1 MRNKKKI
8 ILSIIAFLFVLC
20 GVVAFAV
27 YSAYKSNVYNS
38 NFKTIVAEGVKE
50 DPQNKERLNVLV
62 LGMEH
67 TRTDTIMVATFDPV
81 SKTLNIISIPR
92 DTYVDR
98 SEYPDYYPYNTYKKI
113 NALYELPTTE
123 GGVERLASKVSEI
136 LGIPIHDYIMVS
148 YDAVADITDAVGGVD
163 VEIKHPMY
171 YDDPWSD
178 PPLHVNFSVG
188 TAHLDGKNAIEYLR
202 WRHNNDGSYGN
213 EGDEGRVKR
222 QQGFLKKVL
231 EKALNPT
238 VFPKLVEATFKNVKT
253 SLELGKAMSL
263 ASDVTSMPKENIRF
277 YQEVGTPA
285 YFNGLWYYLLD
296 ANKTTALMSKIMN
309 NETITDED
317 INPSQEFENSALA
330 KGNSENYNSGN
341 SSYKEYNYTPTK
353 KRKKVEDTKL
363 EEAPI
368 FNEQNN
374 QNKNKLDDAI
384 INNNTGEQ
392 QNQNNQNADGQT
404 NPDGSTQNPDGTSTD
419 NQGQNQQNQGE
430 NKQNQNNQNTGT
442 SGENSQNKD
451 NSNKDNSNKDNSNKD
466 NSNKD
471 NTTKTPANNEG
482 GNSNQN
488 PTTPSQPETP
498 TTPPKDGGEGGDGE
512 APIF

>member
-296 ANKTTALMSKIMN
+296 ANKITALMSKIMN

-404 NPDGSTQNPDGTSTD
+404 NSDGSTQNPDGTSTD

-442 SGENSQNKD
+442 SGENSQ
-451 NSNKDNSNKDNSNKD
+451 NKDNSNKD

>member
-1 MRNKKKI
+1 
-8 ILSIIAFLFVLC
+8 
-20 GVVAFAV
+20 
-27 YSAYKSNVYNS
+27 
-38 NFKTIVAEGVKE
+38 
-50 DPQNKERLNVLV
+50 
-62 LGMEH
+62 
-67 TRTDTIMVATFDPV
+67 
-81 SKTLNIISIPR
+81 
-92 DTYVDR
+92 
-98 SEYPDYYPYNTYKKI
+98 
-113 NALYELPTTE
+113 
-123 GGVERLASKVSEI
+123 
-136 LGIPIHDYIMVS
+136 MVS

-163 VEIKHPMY
+163 VEITNPMY

-178 PPLHVNFSVG
+178 PPLHVSFSVG

-296 ANKTTALMSKIMN
+296 ADKTTALMSKIMN

-341 SSYKEYNYTPTK
+341 SSYKEYNYTHTK

-363 EEAPI
+363 EETPI

-374 QNKNKLDDAI
+374 QNKNKNKVDDAI
-384 INNNTGEQ
+384 INNNTGDQ
-392 QNQNNQNADGQT
+392 QNQNNQNNQNKDSQT
-404 NPDGSTQNPDGTSTD
+404 NTDGNTQNKDGTSTE
-419 NQGQNQQNQGE
+419 NQGQNQQNQD

-451 NSNKDNSNKDNSNKD
+451 DSNKD

-471 NTTKTPANNEG
+471 NTTKTPATNEG

-498 TTPPKDGGEGGDGE
+498 TTPPKEGGEGGEGD

>member
-1 MRNKKKI
+1 MRSKKNI
-8 ILSIIAFLFVLC
+8 ILGIVAFLIVLC
-20 GVVAFAV
+20 GVVVFAI
-27 YSAYKSNVYNS
+27 YSAYKANVYNS
-38 NFKTIVAEGVKE
+38 NFKTIVADGVKE

-113 NALYELPTTE
+113 NALYELPTIE

-136 LGIPIHDYIMVS
+136 LGIPIHDYIMVD

-163 VEIKHPMY
+163 VEITNPMY

-296 ANKTTALMSKIMN
+296 ADKTTALMRKILN
-309 NETITDED
+309 NETITDDD
-317 INPSQEFENSALA
+317 INPSQEFENEASSR
-330 KGNSENYNSGN
+330 GNSDNYSSGN

-353 KRKKVEDTKL
+353 KRKTIEETKF
-363 EEAPI
+363 EETPI
-368 FNEQNN
+368 FNEQN
-374 QNKNKLDDAI
+374 KNRVDDAI
-384 INNNTGEQ
+384 INNTTDQQSQSSENQSGNT
-392 QNQNNQNADGQT
+392 NANSD
-404 NPDGSTQNPDGTSTD
+404 STKTDSSSTD
-419 NQGQNQQNQGE
+419 TTTESQSE
-430 NKQNQNNQNTGT
+430 DSKNTGT
-442 SGENSQNKD
+442 TVENSQNKE
-451 NSNKDNSNKDNSNKD
+451 NSS
-466 NSNKD
+466 KD
-471 NTTKTPANNEG
+471 NTTKTPATNGG

-488 PTTPSQPETP
+488 QTTPSQPETQP
-498 TTPPKDGGEGGDGE
+498 TQPKDGGSSGEGE
-512 APIF
+512 TPIF

>member
-81 SKTLNIISIPR
+81 LKTLNIISIPR

-466 NSNKD
+466 N
-471 NTTKTPANNEG
+471 TTKTPATNEG

>member
-1 MRNKKKI
+1 LRNKKKI
-8 ILSIIAFLFVLC
+8 ILSIVAFIFVLC

-27 YSAYKSNVYNS
+27 YSAYKSNVYNA
-38 NFKTIVAEGVKE
+38 NFKTIVAEGVTE

-296 ANKTTALMSKIMN
+296 ADKTTALMSKIMN

-374 QNKNKLDDAI
+374 QNKNKVDDAI

-430 NKQNQNNQNTGT
+430 IKQNQNNQNTGT
-442 SGENSQNKD
+442 SGENSQ
-451 NSNKDNSNKDNSNKD
+451 NKDNSNKDNSNKD

>member
-8 ILSIIAFLFVLC
+8 ILSIVAFIFVLC

-27 YSAYKSNVYNS
+27 YSAYKSNVYNA
-38 NFKTIVAEGVKE
+38 NFKTIVAEGVTE

-163 VEIKHPMY
+163 VEITNPMY

-296 ANKTTALMSKIMN
+296 ADKTTALMSKIMN

-341 SSYKEYNYTPTK
+341 SSYKEYNYPHTK

-363 EEAPI
+363 EETPI

-374 QNKNKLDDAI
+374 QNKNKNKVDDAI
-384 INNNTGEQ
+384 INNNTGDQ
-392 QNQNNQNADGQT
+392 QNQNNQNKDSQT
-404 NPDGSTQNPDGTSTD
+404 NTDGNTQNKDGTSTE
-419 NQGQNQQNQGE
+419 NQGQNQQNQGD

-451 NSNKDNSNKDNSNKD
+451 NSNKDNSNKDN
-466 NSNKD
+466 
-471 NTTKTPANNEG
+471 TTKTPATNEG

-498 TTPPKDGGEGGDGE
+498 TTPPKEGGEGGEGD

>member
-8 ILSIIAFLFVLC
+8 ILSIVAFIFVLC

-27 YSAYKSNVYNS
+27 YSAYKSNVYNA
-38 NFKTIVAEGVKE
+38 NFKTIVAEGVTE

-163 VEIKHPMY
+163 VEITNPMY

-296 ANKTTALMSKIMN
+296 ADKTTALMSKIMN

-341 SSYKEYNYTPTK
+341 SSYKEYNYTHTK

-363 EEAPI
+363 EETPI

-374 QNKNKLDDAI
+374 QNKNKNKVDDAI
-384 INNNTGEQ
+384 INNNTGDQ
-392 QNQNNQNADGQT
+392 QNQNNQNKDSQT
-404 NPDGSTQNPDGTSTD
+404 NTDGNTQNKDGTSTE
-419 NQGQNQQNQGE
+419 NQGQNQQNQGD

-451 NSNKDNSNKDNSNKD
+451 NSNKDNSNKDN
-466 NSNKD
+466 
-471 NTTKTPANNEG
+471 TTKTPATNEG

-498 TTPPKDGGEGGDGE
+498 TTPPKEGGEGGEGD

>member
-8 ILSIIAFLFVLC
+8 ILSIVAFIFVLC

-27 YSAYKSNVYNS
+27 YSAYKSNVYNA
-38 NFKTIVAEGVKE
+38 NFKTIVAEGVTE

-81 SKTLNIISIPR
+81 LKTLNIISIPR

-374 QNKNKLDDAI
+374 QNKNKVDDAI

-392 QNQNNQNADGQT
+392 QNQNKQNADGQT

-419 NQGQNQQNQGE
+419 NQGQNNQNQ
-430 NKQNQNNQNTGT
+430 NNQNQNNQNTGT
-442 SGENSQNKD
+442 SGENSQ
-451 NSNKDNSNKDNSNKD
+451 NKDNSNKDNSNKD

>member
-1 MRNKKKI
+1 LRNKKKI

-392 QNQNNQNADGQT
+392 QNQNKQNADGQT

-430 NKQNQNNQNTGT
+430 IKQNQNNQNTGT
-442 SGENSQNKD
+442 SGENSQ
-451 NSNKDNSNKDNSNKD
+451 NKDNSNKDNSNKD

>member
-8 ILSIIAFLFVLC
+8 ILSIIAFLFVLG

-27 YSAYKSNVYNS
+27 YSAYKNNVYNS

-466 NSNKD
+466 N
-471 NTTKTPANNEG
+471 TTKTPANNEG

>member
-1 MRNKKKI
+1 M
-8 ILSIIAFLFVLC
+8 SIIAFLFVLC

-392 QNQNNQNADGQT
+392 QNQNKQNADGQT

-430 NKQNQNNQNTGT
+430 IKQNQNNQNTGT
-442 SGENSQNKD
+442 SGENSQ
-451 NSNKDNSNKDNSNKD
+451 NKDNSNKDNSNKD

-498 TTPPKDGGEGGDGE
+498 TTPPKDGGEGGDTE

>member
-8 ILSIIAFLFVLC
+8 ILSIIAFLFVLG

-392 QNQNNQNADGQT
+392 QNQNNQNSDGQT
-404 NPDGSTQNPDGTSTD
+404 NPDGSTQNPEGTSTD

-442 SGENSQNKD
+442 SGENSQ
-451 NSNKDNSNKDNSNKD
+451 NKDNSNKD

>member
-8 ILSIIAFLFVLC
+8 ILSIVAFLFVLC
-20 GVVAFAV
+20 GVVLFAV
-27 YSAYKSNVYNS
+27 YSAYKSNVYNA

-81 SKTLNIISIPR
+81 SKTLNIISVPR

-163 VEIKHPMY
+163 VEITNPMY

-188 TAHLDGKNAIEYLR
+188 MTHLDGKNAIEYLR

-231 EKALNPT
+231 EKALNPS

-296 ANKTTALMSKIMN
+296 SDKTLALMTKIMN
-309 NETITDED
+309 NEAITDDD
-317 INPSQEFENSALA
+317 INPSQEFENAALA

-363 EEAPI
+363 EETPI
-368 FNEQNN
+368 FNEQNE
-374 QNKNKLDDAI
+374 QNKNKVDDAI
-384 INNNTGEQ
+384 INNNGNDQ
-392 QNQNNQNADGQT
+392 QNKNNQNQNKDGQT
-404 NPDGSTQNPDGTSTD
+404 NSNGDTQNQQNQDGTTTD
-419 NQGQNQQNQGE
+419 NQGKNQQNQGE
-430 NKQNQNNQNTGT
+430 NKQNQDNQNNQNTGT

-451 NSNKDNSNKDNSNKD
+451 NSNKDN
-466 NSNKD
+466 
-471 NTTKTPANNEG
+471 TTKPPADNEG
-482 GNSNQN
+482 GGSNQN

-498 TTPPKDGGEGGDGE
+498 TPPPKDGGEDGDGE

>member
-392 QNQNNQNADGQT
+392 QNQNKQNADGQT

-430 NKQNQNNQNTGT
+430 IKQNQNNQNTGT
-442 SGENSQNKD
+442 SGENSQ
-451 NSNKDNSNKDNSNKD
+451 NKDNSNKDNSNKD

-498 TTPPKDGGEGGDGE
+498 TTPPKDGGEGGDTE

>member
-1 MRNKKKI
+1 M
-8 ILSIIAFLFVLC
+8 
-20 GVVAFAV
+20 
-27 YSAYKSNVYNS
+27 
-38 NFKTIVAEGVKE
+38 
-50 DPQNKERLNVLV
+50 
-62 LGMEH
+62 
-67 TRTDTIMVATFDPV
+67 
-81 SKTLNIISIPR
+81 
-92 DTYVDR
+92 
-98 SEYPDYYPYNTYKKI
+98 
-113 NALYELPTTE
+113 
-123 GGVERLASKVSEI
+123 ERLASKVSEI

-163 VEIKHPMY
+163 VEITNPMY

-296 ANKTTALMSKIMN
+296 ADKTTALMSKIMN

-341 SSYKEYNYTPTK
+341 SSYKEYNYTHTK

-363 EEAPI
+363 EETPI

-374 QNKNKLDDAI
+374 QNKNKNKVDDAI

-392 QNQNNQNADGQT
+392 QNQNNQNKDSQT
-404 NPDGSTQNPDGTSTD
+404 NTDGNTQNQDGTTTE
-419 NQGQNQQNQGE
+419 NQGQNQQNQD

-442 SGENSQNKD
+442 SGENSQ
-451 NSNKDNSNKDNSNKD
+451 NKDNSNKD

-498 TTPPKDGGEGGDGE
+498 TTPPKDGGEGD

>member
-404 NPDGSTQNPDGTSTD
+404 NSDGSTQNPDGTSTD

-430 NKQNQNNQNTGT
+430 IKQNQNNQNTGT
-442 SGENSQNKD
+442 SGENSQ
-451 NSNKDNSNKDNSNKD
+451 NKDNSNKDNSNKD

-498 TTPPKDGGEGGDGE
+498 TTPPKDGGEGGDTE

>member
-404 NPDGSTQNPDGTSTD
+404 NSDGSTQNPDGTSTD

-442 SGENSQNKD
+442 SGENSQ
-451 NSNKDNSNKDNSNKD
+451 NKDNSNKD

>member
-392 QNQNNQNADGQT
+392 QNQNKQNADGQT

-430 NKQNQNNQNTGT
+430 IKQNQNNQNTGT
-442 SGENSQNKD
+442 SGENSQ
-451 NSNKDNSNKDNSNKD
+451 NKDNSNKDNSNKD

>member
-1 MRNKKKI
+1 M
-8 ILSIIAFLFVLC
+8 
-20 GVVAFAV
+20 
-27 YSAYKSNVYNS
+27 
-38 NFKTIVAEGVKE
+38 
-50 DPQNKERLNVLV
+50 
-62 LGMEH
+62 
-67 TRTDTIMVATFDPV
+67 
-81 SKTLNIISIPR
+81 
-92 DTYVDR
+92 
-98 SEYPDYYPYNTYKKI
+98 
-113 NALYELPTTE
+113 
-123 GGVERLASKVSEI
+123 
-136 LGIPIHDYIMVS
+136 
-148 YDAVADITDAVGGVD
+148 
-163 VEIKHPMY
+163 
-171 YDDPWSD
+171 
-178 PPLHVNFSVG
+178 
-188 TAHLDGKNAIEYLR
+188 
-202 WRHNNDGSYGN
+202 
-213 EGDEGRVKR
+213 
-222 QQGFLKKVL
+222 L

-296 ANKTTALMSKIMN
+296 ADKTTALMSKIMN

-341 SSYKEYNYTPTK
+341 SSYKEYNYTHTK

-363 EEAPI
+363 EETPI

-374 QNKNKLDDAI
+374 QNKNKNKVDDVI

-392 QNQNNQNADGQT
+392 QNQNNQNKDSQT
-404 NPDGSTQNPDGTSTD
+404 NTDGNTQNQDGTTTE
-419 NQGQNQQNQGE
+419 NQGQNQQNQD

-451 NSNKDNSNKDNSNKD
+451 NSNKDNSNKDN
-466 NSNKD
+466 
-471 NTTKTPANNEG
+471 TTKTPATNEG

-498 TTPPKDGGEGGDGE
+498 TTPPKEGGEGGEGD

>member
-8 ILSIIAFLFVLC
+8 ILSIVAFIFVLC

-27 YSAYKSNVYNS
+27 YSAYKSNVYNA
-38 NFKTIVAEGVKE
+38 NFKTIVAEGVTE

-296 ANKTTALMSKIMN
+296 ADKTTALMSKIMN

-374 QNKNKLDDAI
+374 QNKNKVDDAI

-430 NKQNQNNQNTGT
+430 IKQNQNNQNTGT
-442 SGENSQNKD
+442 SGENSQ
-451 NSNKDNSNKDNSNKD
+451 NKDNSNKDNSNKD

>member
-8 ILSIIAFLFVLC
+8 ILSIIAFLFVLG

-27 YSAYKSNVYNS
+27 YSAYKNNVYNS

-374 QNKNKLDDAI
+374 QNKNKNKVDDAI

-451 NSNKDNSNKDNSNKD
+451 NSNKDNSNKDN
-466 NSNKD
+466 
-471 NTTKTPANNEG
+471 TTKTPANNEG

>member
-1 MRNKKKI
+1 LRNKKKI

-392 QNQNNQNADGQT
+392 QNQNKQNADGQT

-430 NKQNQNNQNTGT
+430 IKQNQNNQNTGT
-442 SGENSQNKD
+442 SGENSQ
-451 NSNKDNSNKDNSNKD
+451 NKDNSNKDNSNKD

-498 TTPPKDGGEGGDGE
+498 TTPPKDGGEGGDTE

>member
-27 YSAYKSNVYNS
+27 YSAYKNNVYNS

-419 NQGQNQQNQGE
+419 NQGLNNQNQN
-430 NKQNQNNQNTGT
+430 NQNQNNQNTGT
-442 SGENSQNKD
+442 SGENSQ
-451 NSNKDNSNKDNSNKD
+451 NKDNSNKDNSNKD